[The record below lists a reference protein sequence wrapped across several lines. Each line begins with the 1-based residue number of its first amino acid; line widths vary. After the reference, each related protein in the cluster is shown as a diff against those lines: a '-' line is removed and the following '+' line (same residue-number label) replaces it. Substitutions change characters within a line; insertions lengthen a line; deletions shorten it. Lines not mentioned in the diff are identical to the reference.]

1 MGAEALTE
9 NLMAFAAELRRL
21 KPAAAKGTYV
31 KSVAVS
37 STMSVGVRLDTNEI
51 LRDAQ
56 A

>member
-1 MGAEALTE
+1 L
-9 NLMAFAAELRRL
+9 AFASELRRL
-21 KPAAAKGTYV
+21 KPAAAKGVYM

-37 STMSVGVRLDTNEI
+37 STMSVSVRIDANEL